1 MRSSGYYIKKDI
13 MIISQILIYVVT
25 YRGLVHALSLGGT
38 HDVGIKDGF
47 LGGERQRTQSIDFA
61 TA

>member
-1 MRSSGYYIKKDI
+1 MAR
-13 MIISQILIYVVT
+13 SQILLYNLLVIKVMDSYFVT

-47 LGGERQRTQSIDFA
+47 LGGERQRTQSVDFA